1 MAVGRYI
8 CGMSWT
14 FLSNHGHVAVQL
26 AKNPDIKVSE
36 LAQLIGVTERHVTT
50 VLNDLRD
57 AGYLEV
63 TKEGRKNKYRL
74 LIDMP
79 LRHTAESYKTLDDL
93 LGVFSD
99 E

>member
-1 MAVGRYI
+1 
-8 CGMSWT
+8 MSWT

-26 AKNPDIKVSE
+26 AKNPDIKVAE
-36 LAQLIGVTERHVTT
+36 LAKLIGVTERHISS
-50 VLNDLRD
+50 VLNDLRE
-57 AGYLEV
+57 AGYLEI

-79 LRHTAESYKTLDDL
+79 LRHNAESYKTLQDL
-93 LGVFSD
+93 LNVFGD